1 MPAAQLTYASS
12 TDSRGRRLLIRGIE
26 RLTGGPELQRLYE
39 SLDDIDGRHLWQAA
53 LDRLDITIETDGFP
67 IEQIPREGPLVL
79 LGNHPFGVVDGLILC
94 ALTARLRQDFKVMTN
109 SVLCLD
115 ERVNEHLLPIDFA
128 ETREAMRT
136 NVSTK
141 KLAIEALS
149 AGQAV
154 ALFPSGGVATSR
166 TAFGR
171 AEDLEWK
178 TFVAKLVRSS
188 QAAVVPLYFHGENGR
203 LFQMASQVSMTLR
216 LSLLLREVGKKR
228 GQCVRVSIGQPIHY
242 PEIAEVKG
250 REALTEYLKRSVMA
264 LSDSE
269 AAPVPA

>member
-39 SLDDIDGRHLWQAA
+39 SLDGIDGRELWQAA
-53 LDRLDITIETDGFP
+53 LDRLEITIETDGYSVDD
-67 IEQIPREGPLVL
+67 IPPEGPLVL

-94 ALTARLRQDFKVMTN
+94 ALTARLRRDFKVMTN

-136 NVSTK
+136 NVTTK
-141 KLAIEALS
+141 KRAVEALAS
-149 AGQAV
+149 GEAV
-154 ALFPSGGVATSR
+154 ALFPSGGVATARS
-166 TAFGR
+166 AFGR

-188 QAAVVPLYFHGENGR
+188 RATVVPLFFHGENGR
-203 LFQMASQVSMTLR
+203 LFQIASQVSMTLR

-228 GQCVRVSIGQPIHY
+228 GSSVRVSIGEPIRY

-250 REALTEYLKRSVMA
+250 REALTEHLKASVMA
-264 LSDSE
+264 LSGALAE
-269 AAPVPA
+269 PA